1 VNLLQYK
8 NSSINGIKLH
18 VVTTEKFKTN
28 SITLKV
34 RGKLEE
40 NTISYR
46 GILPYVL
53 QSGTE
58 ELQSNGEI
66 RRKLE
71 DLYGATFFVDVAKKG
86 DYHVM
91 SFTIDIA
98 NEKYLSNQSSL
109 LNEAISLISSIW
121 QKPFLENSVF
131 STKHVETQKRSQI
144 QRIQSINDDK
154 LKYANQRL
162 VEEMFKGDPYAL
174 LANGK
179 TDEVKSIDPSDLYE
193 YYQKSLKEDLIDLYI
208 VGDVSFEQCQ
218 QLVEENF
225 KNTNTQAEQN
235 QITTIKANPIDSP
248 KEVIEE
254 QKLNQAKLHIGYT
267 TEISIQDSDYFA
279 LQVFNG
285 LFGGYSH
292 SKLFINVRE
301 KNSLAYYATSR
312 FESHKSILMVM
323 SGIANENYEK
333 ATTIIAEQLE
343 EMRKGNFTDDEI
355 AQTKLVIKNSL
366 LEGMDT
372 AYGIIETLFNDHAA
386 GNDRPIEAW
395 IPEIE
400 KVTRDEIINVANKI
414 KLHTTYFLKGQEGA

>member
-1 VNLLQYK
+1 MNLLQYK
-8 NSSINGIKLH
+8 NSEINGIKLH
-18 VVTTEKFKTN
+18 VITTEKFKTN

-40 NTISYR
+40 DTISYR

-53 QSGTE
+53 QSGTQ
-58 ELQSNGEI
+58 ELPTNGEI

-71 DLYGATFFVDVAKKG
+71 ELYGATFFVDVSKKG

-91 SFTIDIA
+91 SFSIDIA
-98 NEKYLSNQSSL
+98 NEKYLSNQSAL
-109 LNEAISLISSIW
+109 LNEAIALISSIW
-121 QKPFLENSVF
+121 QNPYLENGSF
-131 STKHVETQKRSQI
+131 SSKHLETQKRSQI

-162 VEEMFKGDPYAL
+162 VEEMFKNDPYAL

-179 TDEVKSIDPSDLYE
+179 TEAVKSITSQELYQ
-193 YYQKSLKEDLIDLYI
+193 YYQTSLQQDLIDLYI
-208 VGDVSFEQCQ
+208 VGDVTFEQCQ
-218 QLVEENF
+218 GLVEENF
-225 KNTNTQAEQN
+225 KNTSVEQKGFNT
-235 QITTIKANPIDSP
+235 TKASAVQSP
-248 KEVIEE
+248 QEIIEE

-267 TEISIQDSDYFA
+267 TDVSIQDPEYFA

-301 KNSLAYYATSR
+301 KNSLAYYAASR

-333 ATTIIAEQLE
+333 ATSIIAEQLE
-343 EMRKGNFTDDEI
+343 EMRKGNFTEDEI

-372 AYGIIETLFNDHAA
+372 AYGIIETLFNDHVG
-386 GNDRPIEAW
+386 GNERAIEEWLPA
-395 IPEIE
+395 IE
-400 KVTRDEIINVANKI
+400 KVTKEEIIQVANKI